1 MKGFRVNIF
10 LTILSTRK
18 VIILTNVEW
27 QILVKIIVF
36 DLDFVFIDVSYNI
49 EKY

>member
-1 MKGFRVNIF
+1 MKGFHVNIF

-36 DLDFVFIDVSYNI
+36 DLDFVFIDFSYNI